1 MVVVRSFAVA
11 LKHFFS
17 TKREKSGVF
26 GYLLIRGTTM
36 LTTSVSLPEKEAI
49 LWRKR
54 QRSILKLAVR
64 ALRVQLRSKKVRRG
78 VKRSYN
84 QAQATFVVVTTRF
97 TEAEYDTLHLA
108 AASMRVSVSW
118 LVYQLILLWKK
129 PARRSRPNLY
139 VTNYELNLCIWAPNA
154 AILTESLLFYPK
166 IPAARGFTQ
175 PVYLSTP

>member
-1 MVVVRSFAVA
+1 
-11 LKHFFS
+11 
-17 TKREKSGVF
+17 
-26 GYLLIRGTTM
+26 M
-36 LTTSVSLPEKEAI
+36 LTTSVSLPENEAV

-54 QRSILKLAVR
+54 QRSILRLAVR
-64 ALRVQLRSKKVRRG
+64 SLRVQLRGKAVRRG

-84 QAQATFVVVTTRF
+84 RVPGEFLVVTTRF
-97 TEAEYDTLHLA
+97 TEAEYDTLHMA

-129 PARRSRPNLY
+129 PARRNRPNAH
-139 VTNYELNLCIWAPNA
+139 VTNYELHLCIWSPNA

-166 IPAARGFTQ
+166 IAAPDAHTQ